1 MIQFEKLRKNY
12 EEEFLK
18 LYQIADILDINISVD
33 FKKKL
38 NNNEFVKLDLLL
50 EEIYLKIQSE
60 WTQKNY
66 SFLNK
71 FSKNGFILKLSFIK
85 IGFTF

>member
-33 FKKKL
+33 FKK
-38 NNNEFVKLDLLL
+38 N
-50 EEIYLKIQSE
+50 
-60 WTQKNY
+60 
-66 SFLNK
+66 
-71 FSKNGFILKLSFIK
+71 
-85 IGFTF
+85 